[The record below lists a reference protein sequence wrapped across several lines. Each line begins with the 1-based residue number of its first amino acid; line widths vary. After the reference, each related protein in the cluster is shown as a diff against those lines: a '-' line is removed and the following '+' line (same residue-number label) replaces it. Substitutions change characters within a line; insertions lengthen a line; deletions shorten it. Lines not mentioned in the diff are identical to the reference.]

1 MRPKTDLT
9 QGPLLTIQLTPEMA
23 ARVRA
28 EAKTVN
34 SNISRYLRQIIT
46 QHYEVIDTRTGETS

>member
-9 QGPLLTIQLTPEMA
+9 QGPLFTVQLTPEVA

-28 EAKTVN
+28 EAKTGK
-34 SNISRYLRQIIT
+34 SNISRYLRQAIVAHCEALDASVS
-46 QHYEVIDTRTGETS
+46 QSS